1 MTHIASLVFAWIL
14 PIVLGPLVYVL
25 ARQLLNAHYTIDG
38 LPPTAKRVIVGIV
51 GVLLAT
57 VFQQLGVTAP
67 PECSDSALPEFLKA
81 CSAALSAAPVAQG
94 VTASLVALVLHAL
107 KKSNPRD

>member
-1 MTHIASLVFAWIL
+1 MRHIAALVFAWTL
-14 PIVLGPLVYVL
+14 PIVLGPLVYSL
-25 ARQLLNAHYTIDG
+25 ARQLLNAHYIVDG
-38 LPPTAKRVIVGIV
+38 LPPIAKRVIVGIV

-81 CSAALSAAPVAQG
+81 CSTALGAAPAVQG
-94 VTASLVALVLHAL
+94 VTASLVAFVLHAL
-107 KKSNPRD
+107 KKSNPRG